1 MSDKTP
7 ITITPVTR
15 KSFSLEF
22 KRYAVRYVD
31 LALATKRASITIAC
45 EELCVP
51 HFYYARWKRMLEKV
65 DDMKK
70 TAISLHLKPTWEVV
84 KFIPDVLVDS
94 KTYAMA
100 FRAPSSNSESKAF
113 KSTLAPYETKQVA
126 CQRHS
131 TRKTLKRRRQV

>member
-31 LALATKRASITIAC
+31 LALATKRASVTVAC

-70 TAISLHLKPTWEVV
+70 SSD
-84 KFIPDVLVDS
+84 FI
-94 KTYAMA
+94 
-100 FRAPSSNSESKAF
+100 AF
-113 KSTLAPYETKQVA
+113 KTNAGSHKIHPGRPSRLEVRDGLSCSIFELREQGIQVNTHHKNA
-126 CQRHS
+126 RCCQAR
-131 TRKTLKRRRQV
+131 TRQ